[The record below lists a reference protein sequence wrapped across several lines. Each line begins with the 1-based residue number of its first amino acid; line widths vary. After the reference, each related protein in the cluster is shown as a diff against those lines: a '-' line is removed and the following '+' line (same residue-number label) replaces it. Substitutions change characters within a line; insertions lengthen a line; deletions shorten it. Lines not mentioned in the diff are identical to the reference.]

1 MKSLSERINESFYKN
16 VGSPETNT
24 AVNKIKKIILSL
36 KKEIDKEDWDNC
48 DGLLSIIQ
56 SYTSILAKCFNTI
69 KGDFALEYE
78 LPSLMKNG
86 GSRTVTIWKY
96 RGRWNH
102 IITLSDKINRFNSID
117 IDIYKLAKLMLIEDI
132 QRFSDI
138 DVIYKTMQGIPFE
151 DFMVQK

>member
-1 MKSLSERINESFYKN
+1 MKSLSEKINESFYRS
-16 VGSPETNT
+16 VGNPETDT

-36 KKEIDKEDWDNC
+36 KKEIGDCNDYDKT
-48 DGLLSIIQ
+48 LSIIR
-56 SYTSILAKCFNTI
+56 SYTSTLAKCFNTI

-86 GSRTVTIWKY
+86 GSRVVTIWKY

-102 IITLSDKINRFNSID
+102 VITLSDKINRFSYTD
-117 IDIYKLAKLMLIEDI
+117 IDIYKLANLMLMEDP
-132 QRFSDI
+132 QRLSDI

-151 DFMVQK
+151 DFMIQ